1 MISMSRGK
9 IIGSVAAVVCV
20 LLLMPAICS
29 ATTESIETTEF
40 VFTYLNDQTRFR
52 YWYKGDT
59 LKHDLV
65 LTKIV
70 EYDGEKIV
78 KQVVL
83 RESDVD
89 RFSLT
94 VEDNELHYKFD
105 ERPSGKPLVYV
116 QIKVDMNYF
125 DVIIGL
131 ASWTKQQESNQIKLL
146 MTEDVEQTSVV
157 LEQEWSAWTK
167 VVQNSEELTEF
178 YIPVA
183 NLGISL
189 FNVLGTLVAIIIA
202 SIALLKKR

>member
-1 MISMSRGK
+1 MNFMSKRK
-9 IIGSVAAVVCV
+9 IIGPAAAVICV
-20 LLLMPAICS
+20 LLLMPALCS

-59 LKHDLV
+59 IKHDLI

-70 EYDGEKIV
+70 EYDGEKII

-83 RESDVD
+83 KEKNVD
-89 RFSLT
+89 RFSLA
-94 VEDNELHYKFD
+94 VEDNSVLYKFD
-105 ERPSGKPLVYV
+105 DRSSGKPLVYI
-116 QIKVDMNYF
+116 QINVEMNYF
-125 DVIIGL
+125 EVVIGL
-131 ASWTKQQESNQIKLL
+131 ASWTKQKTDNQIKLL
-146 MTEDVEQTSVV
+146 MTEDAEQTSVV

-189 FNVLGTLVAIIIA
+189 FNTLFTVVAIIIA